1 MDLLRKTV
9 ISVGALATAAA
20 LLSLASTKTAHAYTE
35 EPVIILNPV
44 IHPAIVE
51 EVPHFASH
59 LVLLCSNT
67 LQSNTVPQFFQ
78 FSPGGGCY
86 QATAPYPV
94 PAGQSLVITAI
105 DIFDGND
112 TYLTTQVEILGP
124 TGAYG
129 VWKVQGSASSE
140 FQYPSGIVVPSG
152 TTLSLNLNGSNEPI
166 QVILHG
172 YLTTE

>member
-1 MDLLRKTV
+1 MNLLRNTV
-9 ISVGALATAAA
+9 ISVGALAAAAA
-20 LLSLASTKTAHAYTE
+20 LLSLASSKTAQAYVE

-67 LQSNTVPQFFQ
+67 LQSNAVPQFFQ
-78 FSPGGGCY
+78 FNPGGGCY
-86 QATAPYPV
+86 QAAPYAV
-94 PAGQSLVITAI
+94 PPGQSLVITAI

-112 TYLTTQVEILGP
+112 TYVTTQVEILGP

-172 YLTTE
+172 YLTAE

>member
-1 MDLLRKTV
+1 MSLLRKNLIPV
-9 ISVGALATAAA
+9 AALAAAA
-20 LLSLASTKTAHAYTE
+20 AVLSLTSPRTAYAYNE

-44 IHPAIVE
+44 FHPAFVE

-67 LQSNTVPQFFQ
+67 LQPNTEPQFFQ
-78 FSPGGGCY
+78 FSPGGGCH
-86 QATAPYPV
+86 QAAPYVV

-105 DIFDGND
+105 DIFNGND
-112 TYLTTQVEILGP
+112 TYVTTQVEILGP

-152 TTLSLNLNGSNEPI
+152 TTLSLNLNGSKEPI